1 MKAFLAACFVVVVV
15 ASPAAAA
22 PEDVAN
28 DIASKVVSPYCPGV
42 TLHDCPS
49 AAAVELRAKIQSW
62 LEEGM
67 SKQAVLDRLE
77 EEYGTTINAAPAA
90 EGTGLW
96 AYILPVAAVVA
107 GLALI
112 VFLTR
117 RWTNR
122 GDESPPPRSLSRDE
136 RNRLESELSA
146 FRSRS

>member
-1 MKAFLAACFVVVVV
+1 MKSFLISCIVVLT
-15 ASPAAAA
+15 AIPAMAA

-49 AAAVELRAKIQSW
+49 AAAVQLRTKIQTW
-62 LEEGM
+62 LENGM
-67 SKQAVLDRLE
+67 TKSAVLDRLE
-77 EEYGTTINAAPAA
+77 DEYGTTINAAPAA

-96 AYILPVAAVVA
+96 AYALPILAVVA

-117 RWTNR
+117 RWTDR
-122 GDESPPPRSLSRDE
+122 GGKPPPTALTRDE
-136 RNRLESELSA
+136 RTRLESELSA
-146 FRSRS
+146 FRSGS